1 MLICANGMRLASG
14 PNRMFSGVTTNAGG
28 YRSETPSGQNF
39 NRYQAFD
46 PKTSTPD
53 GARHPV
59 AWVPAQKAGG
69 MASRNVILGDAAVTA
84 NGAMGVNA
92 ESALDGIGQ
101 ITNAPLQL
109 VVSAVAALA
118 GSGSIDT
125 AGLAGKL
132 EAVAALAGS
141 GDLTAAIGALAGIFA
156 DLDGD
161 GALTATIR
169 ALGYMEAEVTPFTE
183 LSPQSLAAAVWA
195 NIIESGLTAEE
206 AMRLIAA
213 ATAGKVSGGGTATNT
228 IRNAVADSKDRI
240 VATVDVDGNRTA
252 ITYDLSD

>member
-14 PNRMFSGVTTNAGG
+14 PNRMFSGITSTAGG
-28 YRSETPSGQNF
+28 YRSEQIKGSLF
-39 NRYQAFD
+39 NRYQALD

-59 AWVPAQKAGG
+59 AWIPAQKAGG
-69 MASRNVILGDAAVTA
+69 MASRSNILGAADLA
-84 NGAMGVNA
+84 ASGAMGINNEA
-92 ESALDGIGQ
+92 ALSGIGE

-109 VVSAVAALA
+109 IVSAIAALS
-118 GSGSIDT
+118 GSGEIAT

-132 EAVAALAGS
+132 EAVAALAGT

-156 DLDGD
+156 DLDGE
-161 GALTATIR
+161 GALTGTIR

-195 NIIESGLTAEE
+195 SIIESGLTAED
-206 AMRLIAA
+206 AMKLIAA
-213 ATAGKVSGGGTATNT
+213 ATAGQVSGAATSTVT

-240 VATVDVDGNRTA
+240 VATVDGDGNRTA
-252 ITYDLSD
+252 ITYDLDD

>member
-14 PNRMFSGVTTNAGG
+14 PNRMFSGVTSTAGG
-28 YRSETPSGQNF
+28 YRSEQIKGSLF

-53 GARHPV
+53 GVRHPV
-59 AWVPAQKAGG
+59 AFIPAQKAGG
-69 MASRNVILGDAAVTA
+69 MASRSNILGEAAVVA
-84 NGAMGVNA
+84 NGAMGINNTA
-92 ESALDGIGQ
+92 ALSGLGQ

-109 VVSAVAALA
+109 IVSAIAALT
-118 GSGSIDT
+118 GSGTIAT

-132 EAVAALAGS
+132 EAVAALAGT
-141 GDLTAAIGALAGIFA
+141 GDVTAAIGALAGIFA

-161 GALTATIR
+161 GALTGTIR
-169 ALGYMEAEVTPFTE
+169 ALGYMDADVTPFTE
-183 LSPQSLAAAVWA
+183 LSPQSLAAAVWN
-195 NIIESGLTAEE
+195 NIIESGLTAED
-206 AMRLIAA
+206 AMKLITA
-213 ATAGKVSGGGTATNT
+213 ATAGKVSGGGTSTNT

-252 ITYDLSD
+252 IVYDLSE